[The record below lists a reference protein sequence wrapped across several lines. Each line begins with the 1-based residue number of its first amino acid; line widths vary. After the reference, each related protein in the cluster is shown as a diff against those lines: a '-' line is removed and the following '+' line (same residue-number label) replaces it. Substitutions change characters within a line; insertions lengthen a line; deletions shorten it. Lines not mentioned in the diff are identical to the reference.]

1 MSGLSIGGVVLA
13 SLAAHAVGDNELG
26 RHQLDGVAVLGEEPG
41 PVVRA

>member
-13 SLAAHAVGDNELG
+13 SLAAHSVGGDEL
-26 RHQLDGVAVLGEEPG
+26 RSHQLDAVALLGKETG